1 MDVRPVI
8 PRNRP
13 SLHGH
18 GPEESEALFSG
29 LETPALVDQG
39 YYRLLSDLCCLPSS
53 QTQDVDGS
61 TTIQVSCHCFC
72 QNTVNQS

>member
-1 MDVRPVI
+1 MDVRLVI
-8 PRNRP
+8 PRNRTF
-13 SLHGH
+13 LHGH

-29 LETPALVDQG
+29 LETPALADQG

-53 QTQDVDGS
+53 QTQDVGGS
-61 TTIQVSCHCFC
+61 TTIQVSCHCSC